1 MRAKNHKE
9 IVNSYLKFAV
19 FLVVTVFITV
29 LSMFF
34 FFRTADAEYMNIA
47 LKTREY
53 DAIRS
58 VQLDAVTK
66 VDSLIDQLSLLGSNK
81 NLNEGLLLDV
91 VSRKKLSLQKF
102 LENTEDENIRLHLM
116 MVLQLSDFL
125 RVKDSIRSV
134 STELRMVKE
143 DLIRCIE
150 SNKNATVYNTEI
162 E

>member
-1 MRAKNHKE
+1 MKAQNHKE
-9 IVNSYLKFAV
+9 IVASYLKFAV
-19 FLVVTVFITV
+19 FLVVTVFISV

-34 FFRTADAEYMNIA
+34 FFRTADAEYRNIA

-58 VQLDAVTK
+58 VQLEAVTK
-66 VDSLIDQLSLLGSNK
+66 VDSLIDQLSLMGRNK

-91 VSRKKLSLQKF
+91 VSRKKLTLQRF
-102 LENTEDENIRLHLM
+102 LENTDDENVRLHLM
-116 MVLQLSDFL
+116 MVSQLSDFL
-125 RVKDSIRSV
+125 RVKDSVRSV
-134 STELRMVKE
+134 STQLRMVKE

-150 SNKNATVYNTEI
+150 SNKNATLYNAEN